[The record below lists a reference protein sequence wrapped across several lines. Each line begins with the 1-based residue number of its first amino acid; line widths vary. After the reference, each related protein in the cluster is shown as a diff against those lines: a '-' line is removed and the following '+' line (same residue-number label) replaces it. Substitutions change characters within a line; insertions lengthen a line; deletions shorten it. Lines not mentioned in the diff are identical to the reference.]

1 MADMLTIA
9 TSATTAFNRALQV
22 TSHNIANVNTE
33 GYNRQRVEFEA
44 TSAGSMVSRF
54 NGTGTFSKQVERMY
68 DEFLFQQLTSS
79 NSEVKSLETRL
90 SLANQIEGAL
100 GSVDLGIQSAMLG
113 YFDALQG
120 LATNP
125 ESTIFKGQVLDQA
138 NTLAA
143 TINSAQQVLSQTEAQ
158 INNQVGQLATDINQ
172 RLVQLREVNFSIQ
185 TASTSG
191 MQEPNDLFD
200 KRDQLTYELS
210 ELVGIRTKINPNGTV
225 EVFSANNRIPLLA
238 DNKVTPLQVQ
248 SDNYPG
254 RERNEVFVTL
264 NGQTTQV
271 SDLLRG
277 GGELGGLLEVRD
289 NLLDKTYENLGM
301 VLNGFVAAQ
310 NAQNQQG
317 WDAAG
322 DPGAAIFKPLSI
334 DAFGLQGNSANGA
347 VTVELALTSFDPT
360 DPSLTYGQKQQALT
374 DNLAV
379 IGQLKPAS
387 YQIDFDGTDLR
398 ITNLASREVQI
409 TAFDPT
415 VDEFVE
421 FEGLRFNVA
430 NVVQGD
436 RFQVSPHRGM
446 IEQFGVEMISPD
458 KIATRGQNP
467 LQLDPTDPAAPGAV
481 GDNINVA
488 NLAALQN
495 KKLLNNVGGQPTMS
509 LLQGYAQVTTD
520 IGRYVNRS
528 ESLFQS
534 TSTAFDFLLQK
545 RESVSGV
552 NLDEEAANLLR
563 FQQAYQ
569 AAAQVI
575 QTSQSLFQTLL
586 GAVRS

>member
-44 TSAGSMVSRF
+44 TSAGSLVSRF

-79 NSEVKSLETRL
+79 NSEVKGFETRL
-90 SLANQIEGAL
+90 GLANQIEGAL
-100 GSVDLGIQSAMLG
+100 GSVDLGMQSALLG

-125 ESTIFKGQVLDQA
+125 ESTIFKGQALDQA
-138 NTLAA
+138 NTLVA
-143 TINSAQQVLSQTEAQ
+143 TVNSAQQVLAQTEAQ
-158 INNQVGQLATDINQ
+158 INNQMSQLATDINE
-172 RLVQLREVNFSIQ
+172 RLVQLREVNFGIK

-210 ELVGIRTKINPNGTV
+210 ELVGIRTKINTDGTV

-238 DNKVTPLQVQ
+238 DNKVIPLQVQ

-289 NLLDKTYENLGM
+289 NLLDKTYERLGM

-310 NAQNQQG
+310 NVQNQQG

-322 DPGAAIFKPLSI
+322 NPGEAIFTPLSFN
-334 DAFGLQGNSANGA
+334 AFAQQGNSATSS
-347 VTVELALTSFDPT
+347 VTVELALPSFDPT
-360 DPSLTYGQKQQALT
+360 DPTLTYGDKQQV
-374 DNLAV
+374 LADSFTA

-398 ITNLASREVQI
+398 ITNLTTREVQL
-409 TAFDPT
+409 TAFNPATDDF
-415 VDEFVE
+415 VDFQ
-421 FEGLRFNVA
+421 GLRFNVD
-430 NVVQGD
+430 NVAPGD

-446 IEQFGVEMISPD
+446 IEQFGINLSTPD
-458 KIATRGQNP
+458 QLATRGQNP
-467 LQLDPTDPAAPGAV
+467 LQLDPSDLATPAAV
-481 GDNINVA
+481 GDNLNVA

-495 KKLLNNVGGQPTMS
+495 KKLLNSVGGQPTMS
-509 LLQGYAQVTTD
+509 ILQGYAQVTTD